1 MPRDQVLEE
10 MELADLDA
18 RLREAQSVR
27 ARAEARCRELTSDVE
42 RLSATGEALE
52 GLESLVR
59 RNR

>member
-10 MELADLDA
+10 MGAGRPGRA
-18 RLREAQSVR
+18 AAGGAVRSR
-27 ARAEARCRELTSDVE
+27 ARRGTMPELTSDVE